1 MIYLSLGISTMP
13 RVSLRKLYHIRLK
26 SVGEKAHHWNEIYVK
41 NLIAGKQLRWSSF
54 YRRKITGGKG
64 LLSQT
69 TPVKNESL
77 MTLKRIAYAAKLVR
91 FPFLLV
97 ALSSIGYQRGVTD
110 AIRNPMKL
118 QQGAFEAML
127 MEFSVESKD
136 DVEIVTER
144 GVRSRFDTP
153 LGSLARENVK
163 ASDPRSDKIA
173 LVGREIM
180 KSAQVYVREKFE
192 TAVEQAKDR
201 ITKDGEFMKEQ
212 QLTKLLNEDSEVQFW
227 IAALE
232 HVEGTYL
239 QGSQNWSY
247 VLIPSP
253 VPNAFV
259 SEMLPQKIFITT
271 GLFEKFV
278 NNDDELAMILGHE
291 VSHLI
296 MGHFSA
302 SSYIESLIRGIE
314 IFVLM
319 LDPTEG
325 LLSLGIAGFL
335 SSGREALVAAFS
347 RTHEV
352 EADELGCKLAA
363 MSCYDTR
370 RGIEVYRKM
379 QVEAVK
385 DGSVSKQNLMSSHP
399 SSQERYNALRQLVE
413 TENFLEYSYC
423 NTLRKRIAR
432 ALKSKDI

>member
-1 MIYLSLGISTMP
+1 
-13 RVSLRKLYHIRLK
+13 
-26 SVGEKAHHWNEIYVK
+26 
-41 NLIAGKQLRWSSF
+41 
-54 YRRKITGGKG
+54 
-64 LLSQT
+64 
-69 TPVKNESL
+69 
-77 MTLKRIAYAAKLVR
+77 
-91 FPFLLV
+91 
-97 ALSSIGYQRGVTD
+97 
-110 AIRNPMKL
+110 
-118 QQGAFEAML
+118 